1 MTIRMMTVV
10 KQLPDQC
17 ELEASQ
23 TAGPPLKEEAS
34 QRPILWQAEDM
45 VIDEDCDTSFETL
58 SDRAA
63 KQNERQPLGRIGTD
77 GSLDPESQVLPSA
90 LGAAPPDADTHGNEG
105 RQNLARTFTYSV
117 GPDQLDNNE
126 VNADLTDAERLRL
139 AAVSL
144 SATCIMSAANVC
156 WLSQESHNVF
166 TMETQS
172 LSRIPTICN
181 DGPAQETAGQ
191 PDLQNDGLESF
202 METDGILPRSTALAR
217 QDSSIAFSSVFG
229 EKGLSVDDQ
238 ADDMLEEVLQEARR
252 QEASSTN
259 VRVTAIQAQESPI
272 MDFSQFEKS
281 QIPIDNP
288 VVNEATHSTGS
299 AGSITHNAVEPE
311 DPHDDGETSV
321 VEQTRSAEMV
331 VSQKQRDKAAL
342 FNARDVPTAP
352 NVDNDALSSVGDV
365 SEEGDLDCDCGNNDT
380 G

>member
-1 MTIRMMTVV
+1 MTVV

-63 KQNERQPLGRIGTD
+63 KQKERQPLGRIGTD
-77 GSLDPESQVLPSA
+77 GSLDPASQVLPPA
-90 LGAAPPDADTHGNEG
+90 LGAAVPDVDTHDNEE
-105 RQNLARTFTYSV
+105 RRNLGRTFTYSV

-144 SATCIMSAANVC
+144 SATCRLSAANVC

-166 TMETQS
+166 TMVTQS

-202 METDGILPRSTALAR
+202 LETDGILPRSTALAR

-238 ADDMLEEVLQEARR
+238 ADDMLEEVLQEARQR
-252 QEASSTN
+252 KVSSDN
-259 VRVTAIQAQESPI
+259 DQVGAVRAQTSPI
-272 MDFSQFEKS
+272 LDFSRVEKS
-281 QIPIDNP
+281 RMPMVNP
-288 VVNEATHSTGS
+288 VVNEATDSTKS
-299 AGSITHNAVEPE
+299 AGPDDHNAVEPE
-311 DPHDDGETSV
+311 GPHDDGETPV
-321 VEQTRSAEMV
+321 VEPTRSAEIV
-331 VSQKQRDKAAL
+331 VSQKQGDKAASS
-342 FNARDVPTAP
+342 NERNVPTAP
-352 NVDNDALSSVGDV
+352 TVDNDAASSVGDI